1 MKIKSIKTKLAISLG
16 AVFATALVTAGC
28 LAGGTAAFADGSDVY
43 GESYRNKLAFSAK
56 EGWNN
61 DPNGLLYADGV
72 YHMYYQY
79 NWDKNANGG
88 AGKTENVWGHMSWG
102 HATSTDLVHWIEQP
116 VALPENTVG
125 ADGKNYG
132 MMFSGSAVY
141 DETNTSGLFETE
153 NGKVKDGHGTA
164 ADSCVQQGRRRQF

>member
-1 MKIKSIKTKLAISLG
+1 MKIKSIKIKLAIILS
-16 AVFATALVTAGC
+16 AVVTAALVAVCSLNGGFSAFA
-28 LAGGTAAFADGSDVY
+28 AGGGEY
-43 GESYRNKLAFSAK
+43 GESYRNKLVFSPK

-102 HATSTDLVHWIEQP
+102 HATSTDLIHWTEQP

-125 ADGKNYG
+125 TDGKNYG

-141 DETNTSGLFETE
+141 DEHNTSGLF
-153 NGKVKDGHGTA
+153 
-164 ADSCVQQGRRRQF
+164 